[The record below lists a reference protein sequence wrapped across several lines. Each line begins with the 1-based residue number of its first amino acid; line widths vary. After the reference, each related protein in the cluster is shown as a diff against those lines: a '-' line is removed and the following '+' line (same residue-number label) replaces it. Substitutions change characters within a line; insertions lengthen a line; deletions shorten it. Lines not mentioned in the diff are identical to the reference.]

1 MSLSARFGHPQFIN
15 MTKTLKQ
22 GTPMTSAFPDPGQSS
37 AGSPASISANY
48 SSPWSMSGGHFDSL
62 SLAAVPSSYA
72 SSAAMTVAAPGIPGA
87 TFSTHPSIVTASNDS
102 IDPAILAQV
111 ETNLNMEE
119 YIWSPADTSLYEV
132 GNARAIQAM
141 SLPGSIRMVFPPNTM
156 IMAWEKDGSLAS
168 PAFRPLHPHSNQW

>member
-1 MSLSARFGHPQFIN
+1 
-15 MTKTLKQ
+15 
-22 GTPMTSAFPDPGQSS
+22 
-37 AGSPASISANY
+37 
-48 SSPWSMSGGHFDSL
+48 MSGGHFDSL
-62 SLAAVPSSYA
+62 SLAAVPSSY
-72 SSAAMTVAAPGIPGA
+72 SAAVAAGGA
-87 TFSTHPSIVTASNDS
+87 SAAASGVANAVFSAYPAIVTAATDS
-102 IDPAILAQV
+102 IDPSILAQV

-141 SLPGSIRMVFPPNTM
+141 SLPGAIKMVFPPNTM